1 MFKIV
6 QFMIIIFSLT
16 AFGEEKVFNVMGTYL
31 IVDTKRYNYEIYR
44 YISYLDKILSD
55 YKDNSDISKINSIA
69 GRECVEVSP
78 ETLEVIKQAIYVSEL
93 TGGYFD
99 ITVGSVTINYKR
111 KNILPKETAF
121 SLIDYRN
128 IKIESN
134 RVCILK
140 EGMAIDLGG
149 IGKGYAVEKAY
160 KKFKDRL
167 PSGFIAI
174 AGDLKVWGQKR
185 RLGIYNP
192 QTKGILAEVINKED
206 VCLSTSGNYFQD
218 HILGRPTEILQ
229 ITVAYTDCGI
239 ADAISTGIF
248 SMDRESREKFLKDNQ
263 DFGVFILFKDGS
275 IWFNSKFRIYFD
287 IIFKN

>member
-1 MFKIV
+1 MVKIIYL
-6 QFMIIIFSLT
+6 MIIIFSLT

-31 IVDTKRYNYEIYR
+31 IVDTKKYNYEIYR

-55 YKDNSDISKINSIA
+55 YRDDSDIEKINSVA
-69 GRECVEVSP
+69 GKECVEVSP
-78 ETLEVIKQAIYVSEL
+78 ETLEVIKQAVYVSEL

-111 KNILPKETAF
+111 KNILPRETAF
-121 SLIDYRN
+121 NLIDYRN
-128 IKIESN
+128 IKIEN
-134 RVCILK
+134 NKVCLTK

-160 KKFKDRL
+160 QRYKDKL
-167 PSGFIAI
+167 PTGFIAI

-192 QTKGILAEVINKED
+192 QTKDILAEVINKKD

-218 HILGRPTEILQ
+218 HIIGKPTEILQ
-229 ITVAYTDCGI
+229 ITVAYTDCSI
-239 ADAISTGIF
+239 TDALSTGIF
-248 SMDRESREKFLKDNQ
+248 SMDRENREKFLKDNQ

-275 IWFNSKFRIYFD
+275 IWFNSKFRSYFD
-287 IIFKN
+287 IILR